1 MSRTLLVKFTETDTL
16 YWSWRWQDTPDE
28 VEAGR
33 LKPEFVAGL
42 RQALAQFLP
51 EPHEAED
58 GDAALQRALTES
70 LLAAPDGSLQLG
82 QALGQALFAVEM
94 VAQLRAE
101 RDRGSRPRLR
111 IQPSPTTARVP
122 WALVRIGPEL
132 EPLISLVNLEFAPPA
147 ALTVSARTTNH
158 RGKTV
163 VAVIDP
169 RVPGA
174 APTSALG
181 SVLGRPAENDP
192 LAQLLRHGAL
202 LRPEAENYLGLARR
216 RDLDRAW
223 LREQLADAARFLYVG
238 HATSGETAD
247 AGASAALHLAGAAPH
262 VPVTAAELVRDRW
275 QLPPRCA
282 LIACGSASELRD
294 LEPMGLTLAAL
305 SCGAEL
311 VTATSWRLPTDAAI
325 AFFGEAATDRQPLRE
340 LVLAVDTAHEFD
352 DPVLALADWQRE
364 RLRAWE
370 ASGSI
375 IDTPLVWAA
384 AVSYTRGGRAKQ
396 TEK

>member
-16 YWSWRWQDTPDE
+16 YWSWRWQDTPGE
-28 VEAGR
+28 VEAGK

-42 RQALAQFLP
+42 RQALAQVMP
-51 EPHEAED
+51 EPHEGES
-58 GDAALQRALTES
+58 GDAALERALTES
-70 LLAAPDGSLQLG
+70 LLSNPEGSQQLG
-82 QALGQALFAVEM
+82 QALGQALFAAEM
-94 VAQLRAE
+94 VEQLRAE

-111 IQPSPTTARVP
+111 VQPSPTTARVP
-122 WALVRIGPEL
+122 WPLVRIGPEA

-147 ALTVSARTTNH
+147 ALAVSARTPNH
-158 RGKTV
+158 QGKTV

-174 APTSALG
+174 SPTSALG
-181 SVLGRPAENDP
+181 SVLGRPREDDA

-202 LRPEAENYLGLARR
+202 LRPEAENYLGLTRR
-216 RDLDRAW
+216 RDLDPAW
-223 LREQLADAARFLYVG
+223 VREQLADAARFLYVG

-247 AGASAALHLAGAAPH
+247 AGASSALHLAGPGPH
-262 VPVTAAELVRDRW
+262 RPITAAQIVQEQW

-305 SCGAEL
+305 NGGAEL
-311 VTATSWRLPTDAAI
+311 VTATAWRLPIDAAI
-325 AFFGEAATDRQPLRE
+325 ALFGRAATDRQPLRE

-364 RLRAWE
+364 RLHAWE

-375 IDTPLVWAA
+375 ADTPLVWAA
-384 AVSYTRGGRAKQ
+384 ATTFTRSAN
-396 TEK
+396 